1 MVQAKSGDTVV
12 IHYTGKLDDGS
23 IFETSEDQ
31 EPLMLT
37 IGQNKT
43 IQVLEEA
50 IVDMKPGET
59 KTLKITATDA
69 YGPYH
74 EELVN
79 TVSRDVIAEGIEP
92 EVGQKLQATHMNGQK
107 VTVTIKDISEKSIT
121 FDANHPLAGQD
132 LTFDVQLVDIV

>member
-23 IFETSEDQ
+23 IFETSKDQ
-31 EPLMLT
+31 EPLLLT

-43 IQVLEEA
+43 IPALEDC
-50 IVDMKPGET
+50 IIGMKPGET
-59 KTLKITATDA
+59 KTLKIMSVDA

-74 EELVN
+74 EELVK
-79 TVSRDVIAEGIEP
+79 TVNREVIAEGIEP
-92 EVGQKLQATHMNGQK
+92 EVGQKLQATHMDGRK
-107 VTVTIKDISEKSIT
+107 VTVTVKDFSEKNVT